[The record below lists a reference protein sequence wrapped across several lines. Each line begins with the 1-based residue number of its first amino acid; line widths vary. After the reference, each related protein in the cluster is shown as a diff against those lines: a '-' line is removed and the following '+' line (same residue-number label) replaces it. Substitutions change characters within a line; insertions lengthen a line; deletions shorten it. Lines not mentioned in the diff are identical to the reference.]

1 MLGTDPAPLQKH
13 YVPSYHRAFSPGP
26 SISFSVLPVHHD
38 RSCLVPPCPC
48 HHNGWNPLK
57 VRANVNPSFSLV
69 VLRPIGH
76 SYRKVI
82 KIITAYFIQKKGRSL
97 RKVILSKQWLGTLST
112 MAFYE
117 RVINLIVWRQR
128 SKQFSLQRW
137 QNYRKV
143 IKSSGSLSAQ
153 VWLIGATIKGQFI
166 ALGLERNLGSS
177 QGSFVHVNFCSST
190 RHRRTEVPL
199 HFSFFRLVRYI

>member
-1 MLGTDPAPLQKH
+1 M
-13 YVPSYHRAFSPGP
+13 
-26 SISFSVLPVHHD
+26 LPVHHD

-48 HHNGWNPLK
+48 HLNGWNPLK

-76 SYRKVI
+76 SYRKVT
-82 KIITAYFIQKKGRSL
+82 KIITVYFIQKKGQSL
-97 RKVILSKQWLGTLST
+97 RKVILSKQWLGTPST

-117 RVINLIVWRQR
+117 RIINLIVRRQR

-137 QNYRKV
+137 QNYREV
-143 IKSSGSLSAQ
+143 IKSSGSLSAH
-153 VWLIGATIKGQFI
+153 VWLIRATIKGQFI

-177 QGSFVHVNFCSST
+177 QGSFVHVNFRSSA
-190 RHRRTEVPL
+190 RHRRTKVSL
-199 HFSFFRLVRYI
+199 HFNLIRLVRCI